1 MLSIIIRF
9 NCIND
14 DSISGQTEQECHFLL
29 APQHRCQ
36 ALQPDEDVALDV
48 ARTEH
53 WGQHT
58 QLEVHG
64 VEPGQ
69 MGVLAV
75 EYEQLEVLGVEP
87 GQMGVLAV
95 EHEQLEVLGVEP
107 GQIGVLAVELIMFK
121 KNQISHHCQL

>member
-1 MLSIIIRF
+1 MSSLGR
-9 NCIND
+9 
-14 DSISGQTEQECHFLL
+14 
-29 APQHRCQ
+29 
-36 ALQPDEDVALDV
+36 
-48 ARTEH
+48 
-53 WGQHT
+53 WG
-58 QLEVHG
+58 
-64 VEPGQ
+64 

-75 EYEQLEVLGVEP
+75 EHEQLEVLGVKP